1 MSDDG
6 RCVTGSKSSQI
17 FRTQFRGRMK
27 DVVKWHSKNQ
37 LYCVNNVEVVVV
49 IYLTQHKAALVG

>member
-1 MSDDG
+1 
-6 RCVTGSKSSQI
+6 
-17 FRTQFRGRMK
+17 MK